1 MGICE
6 WPIFTGRNSALMHPS
21 FFEVRLLGGAL
32 TALLLVAPIHV
43 TYGQN
48 NLPKTSI
55 PKIAHIGKV
64 QIGYSTQEELARKWG
79 EGKTLIGGH
88 PNSGRVWRIAGT
100 RWRVNTDGFDY
111 SERGLVVD
119 QFTLGTYSDPSGEVP
134 YAKVSKSDFFWL
146 GEISP
151 GMSRTKVLQILKR
164 RSLPNTWT
172 KDGCEIHAQ
181 GFSPL
186 TSIIEPF
193 RNWKATLTFAN
204 DLLIRVDLSARTDV

>member
-1 MGICE
+1 MRIADIHWKKLCE
-6 WPIFTGRNSALMHPS
+6 LMH
-21 FFEVRLLGGAL
+21 FAFVCLLGCTV
-32 TALLLVAPIHV
+32 TALLLVAPIRV
-43 TYGQN
+43 TYGRN
-48 NLPKTSI
+48 NPPKTSI

-64 QIGYSTQEELARKWG
+64 QIGYFTQEELALKWG
-79 EGKTLIGGH
+79 EGKTIVGGH

-119 QFTLGTYSDPSGEVP
+119 QFTLGTDSDPSGDIP
-134 YAKVSKSDFFWL
+134 YAKLSRSEFFWL
-146 GEISP
+146 GEISL

-172 KDGCEIHAQ
+172 KDGCEINAQ

-186 TSIIEPF
+186 TSIVEPF
-193 RNWKATLTFAN
+193 RNWKATLSFAN
-204 DLLIRVDLSARTDV
+204 DLLIRLDLSARTDA